1 MQNVTLDTI
10 KEEHNKVAALIAT
23 YESQLT
29 LQYVFPETEIK
40 LAHGEHYAGLLIGKN
55 GEASHHLV
63 LLPSE
68 GDSLTWEDAKKW
80 AAKAKGEL
88 PTRREQALLYANL
101 KEQFQESWY
110 WSSEQHASSSNS
122 AWFQSFDNG
131 DQDSGN
137 KDNALRARA
146 VRRIVI

>member
-1 MQNVTLDTI
+1 MQNVTLDII
-10 KEEHNKVAALIAT
+10 KEEHKKVAALIAT

-55 GEASHHLV
+55 GEASHHVV
-63 LLPSE
+63 LLPGE

-80 AAKAKGEL
+80 ASKAKGEL

-101 KEQFQESWY
+101 KEQFQEAWY
-110 WSSEQHASSSNS
+110 WSSEQHASNSDYAWYQYFSNGHQYDIS
-122 AWFQSFDNG
+122 
-131 DQDSGN
+131 
-137 KDNALRARA
+137 KDNELRARA